1 MIFQNSGLCIS
12 RLLSSVDDIPNSGL
26 YISKFCMY
34 SLSGEEDLGW
44 RGCHIVLKSLAA
56 QLKPSL
62 IAASVAFEFDLMEHN

>member
-1 MIFQNSGLCIS
+1 MIFQTVTCIY
-12 RLLSSVDDIPNSGL
+12 PG
-26 YISKFCMY
+26 FCMY